1 MKSVRVERWFT
12 TICLLKPEFTLFFVS
27 YLCVTWVPRK
37 LDMVSSKFCR
47 RSAMFL
53 TVRNRLVSGSSPE
66 GHERS
71 TELRNVQPHN
81 HRALCTE
88 EKIQRTWKV
97 LDGELA
103 GLCEGNV
110 STGSYWAGLRVH
122 CPLAVCLGSGG
133 KKKTKQIVQGS
144 ARGWILSI
152 LNYCAFSGNL
162 IFGKLSRKRDKPD

>member
-1 MKSVRVERWFT
+1 MKSVRVERWLT
-12 TICLLKPEFTLFFVS
+12 IICLLKPEFTLFFFS

-53 TVRNRLVSGSSPE
+53 TVRNRLVSGSSPGGDMDGRLSSKTF
-66 GHERS
+66 GHTNNNLHRGKNQTHLKGPRWRAGWSLWRKRLHQFLLSRS
-71 TELRNVQPHN
+71 Q
-81 HRALCTE
+81 
-88 EKIQRTWKV
+88 
-97 LDGELA
+97 
-103 GLCEGNV
+103 
-110 STGSYWAGLRVH
+110 GSLSPRRLFGIWGK
-122 CPLAVCLGSGG
+122 G
-133 KKKTKQIVQGS
+133 KKKLIVQGS